1 MKIKFLTQAAE
12 KAGRKEIELSLDQP
26 VSARQLLSMLADKL
40 AEASTNKLEDGQ
52 HYLFDNK
59 TKALSDDY
67 YLLLNGRHLMTL
79 EGLETQITNTD
90 LVHIIPVTEAG

>member
-1 MKIKFLTQAAE
+1 MKVKFLTQAAE
-12 KAGRKEIELSLDQP
+12 KAGRKEIDLPLERP
-26 VSARQLLSMLADKL
+26 ISARQLLILL
-40 AEASTNKLEDGQ
+40 AESLAESAENGHND
-52 HYLFDNK
+52 LFDIN

-79 EGLETQITNTD
+79 KGLVTPISDTD